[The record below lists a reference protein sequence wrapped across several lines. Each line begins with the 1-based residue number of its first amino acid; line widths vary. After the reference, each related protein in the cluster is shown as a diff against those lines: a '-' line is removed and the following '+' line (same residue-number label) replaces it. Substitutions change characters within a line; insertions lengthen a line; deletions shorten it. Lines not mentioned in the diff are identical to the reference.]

1 MNKIFCLETEWD
13 QSRHDLKMKSAVQ
26 PLLEFIE
33 NKYNLNVP
41 YIFRQVATKSDFN
54 YYIGHLVDQTYK
66 SYDFVYL
73 CFHGTKSNIH
83 FADKDELNL
92 LEFSSTYPDI
102 FESRNVHFGS
112 CYTMFSEDDILKFKN
127 ETKAK
132 MVTGYTKSVS
142 FMESF
147 IFELWLLKK
156 INRHE
161 NYRAKRIMDLAL
173 EEMPYYVKKLGF
185 VAY

>member
-1 MNKIFCLETEWD
+1 MNRIFCLETEWD

-41 YIFRQVATKSDFN
+41 HTFRQVATISDFT
-54 YYIGHLVDQTYK
+54 YYIEHLCDQTYK
-66 SYDFVYL
+66 TYDFVYL
-73 CFHGTKSNIH
+73 CFHGTESNIH

-92 LEFSSTYPDI
+92 LDFSFMYPGI
-102 FESRNVHFGS
+102 FEGRNVHFGC
-112 CYTMFSEDDILKFKN
+112 CYTLMNEDDVLKFKT
-127 ETKAK
+127 ETKAQ
-132 MVTGYTKSVS
+132 MVTGYRKSVS

-156 INRHE
+156 INRFDS
-161 NYRAKRIMDLAL
+161 YRAKRIMDLA
-173 EEMPYYVKKLGF
+173 EKEMPYYVKKLGF